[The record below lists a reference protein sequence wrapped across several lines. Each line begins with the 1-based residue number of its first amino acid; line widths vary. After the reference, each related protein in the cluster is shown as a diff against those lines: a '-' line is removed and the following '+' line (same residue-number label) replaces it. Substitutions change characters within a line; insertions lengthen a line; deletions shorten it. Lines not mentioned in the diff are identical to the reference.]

1 MTKITF
7 MRASYGSL
15 ESLLNYLKGSLIKDP
30 FFTADKTTLCKLAL
44 YIIYLIIKQNIL
56 RIGQK
61 QLFFF

>member
-30 FFTADKTTLCKLAL
+30 FFTADKDYTVTSTRINLP
-44 YIIYLIIKQNIL
+44 LITEACVK
-56 RIGQK
+56 RC
-61 QLFFF
+61 

>member
-30 FFTADKTTLCKLAL
+30 FLVPITGFMLTKSEFDLE
-44 YIIYLIIKQNIL
+44 
-56 RIGQK
+56 
-61 QLFFF
+61 

>member
-30 FFTADKTTLCKLAL
+30 FLLP
-44 YIIYLIIKQNIL
+44 IKSIMVTKNP
-56 RIGQK
+56 
-61 QLFFF
+61 